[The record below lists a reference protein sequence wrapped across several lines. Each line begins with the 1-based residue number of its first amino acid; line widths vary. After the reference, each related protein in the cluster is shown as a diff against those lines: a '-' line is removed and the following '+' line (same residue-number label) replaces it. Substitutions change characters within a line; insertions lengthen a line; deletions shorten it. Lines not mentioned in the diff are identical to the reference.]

1 VVADWRGEADDW
13 WAEVLRLPADAMRI
27 GGAFALDHVD
37 HAGVVAVKHAAAPV
51 VYGPPGVLTVLQAAA
66 GRLATD
72 DLLQGQHLA
81 AMLGRQAGWVLGPA
95 WYGYAT
101 AGTLAPAH
109 GLEVR
114 ALGEQDLPRL
124 ARLHAQTPAAER
136 DESGTTGLP
145 AFGYLDGPDLLA
157 VACLGIWHDM
167 PTVGVLTHPQ
177 ARGRGLARMVVTAA
191 ARQGLTHRA
200 IVQYRAWRR
209 NTPSIAV
216 ATRCGFSHYCDGLVI
231 DLIP

>member
-1 VVADWRGEADDW
+1 VADWRGEADDW

-27 GGAFALDHVD
+27 GGAFAPD
-37 HAGVVAVKHAAAPV
+37 HARP
-51 VYGPPGVLTVLQAAA
+51 A
-66 GRLATD
+66 GR
-72 DLLQGQHLA
+72 
-81 AMLGRQAGWVLGPA
+81 VLGPA

-101 AGTLAPAH
+101 TGTLAPAH
-109 GLEVR
+109 GPEVR

-124 ARLHAQTPAAER
+124 ARLHALTPPAER

-157 VACLGIWHDM
+157 VACVDICHDM
-167 PTVGVLTHPQ
+167 PTVGVLTQPQ

-200 IVQYRAWRR
+200 IVQYLAWRR

-216 ATRCGFSHYCDGLVI
+216 VTRCGFSHYCDGLVI